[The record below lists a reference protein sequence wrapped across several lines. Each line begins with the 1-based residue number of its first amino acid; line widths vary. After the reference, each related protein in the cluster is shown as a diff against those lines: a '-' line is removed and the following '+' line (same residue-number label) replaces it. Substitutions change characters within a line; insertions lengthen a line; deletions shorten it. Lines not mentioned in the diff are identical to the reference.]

1 MSRSRINSELQ
12 FQNFIK
18 IFSCRLF
25 SGVKNLEVIGS
36 RDPFF
41 TVSNIKYYVR
51 IIFCFA
57 LVLALEL
64 LNLSASLSSMFIS
77 ANVHFPYV
85 FVRKKHC
92 FRKRLWKEDEK
103 EQKVVQNTVCVTT
116 KNLSWTDLKANVLIL
131 WLNL

>member
-41 TVSNIKYYVR
+41 TVSNIEYYVR

-64 LNLSASLSSMFIS
+64 LNLSAKRMFIS
-77 ANVHFPYV
+77 ANVDFEYCT
-85 FVRKKHC
+85 KKAL
-92 FRKRLWKEDEK
+92 F
-103 EQKVVQNTVCVTT
+103 
-116 KNLSWTDLKANVLIL
+116 S
-131 WLNL
+131 